1 MQEIFEYTDE
11 TQSVFSRLFSFGV
24 RSMRNRECGMYEA
37 SDLLLGEHLYEKSDA
52 VKWIAVDE
60 PNKRKR
66 VLKNF
71 AHIKALHEL
80 DPDTEDIFDNS
91 LIENIYQVRL
101 KIIH

>member
-1 MQEIFEYTDE
+1 
-11 TQSVFSRLFSFGV
+11 
-24 RSMRNRECGMYEA
+24 MYEA

-71 AHIKALHEL
+71 AHITALHEL
-80 DPDTEDIFDNS
+80 DPDTEDIFAN
-91 LIENIYQVRL
+91 RL
-101 KIIH
+101 N